1 MKYYMSTKVNRDFDE
16 TVERVKSELSKE
28 GFGVLSDIDVE
39 ATLKQKLDV
48 DFRKYRILGAC
59 NPPFSYKALQAEDKI
74 GTLLPCNVI
83 VQELEL
89 NSIEV
94 AAVDPKASMQSV
106 SNAEIEVIAGEI
118 KVRLQKVIDRLKTD
132 LGY

>member
-1 MKYYMSTKVNRDFDE
+1 MKYYMSTKVNGDFE
-16 TVERVKSELSKE
+16 ATIEQVKSELAEE

-39 ATLKQKLDV
+39 ATLQKKLGV

-59 NPPFSYKALQAEDKI
+59 NPPFSHKALQAEDKI

-83 VQELEL
+83 VQEIEP

-94 AAVDPKASMQSV
+94 AAVDPQASMQGV
-106 SNAEIEVIAGEI
+106 SNTEIETIAGEI
-118 KVRLQKVIDRLKTD
+118 KDKLQKVIDRLTTK
-132 LGY
+132 

>member
-1 MKYYMSTKVNRDFDE
+1 MKYYMSTKIKGDFDKTIE
-16 TVERVKSELSKE
+16 QVKSELAEE

-39 ATLKQKLDV
+39 ATLQKKLGV

-59 NPPFSYKALQAEDKI
+59 NPPFSHKALKAEDKI

-83 VQELEL
+83 VQEIEP

-94 AAVDPKASMQSV
+94 AAVDPQASMQGV
-106 SNAEIEVIAGEI
+106 SNTEIETIAGEI
-118 KVRLQKVIDRLKTD
+118 KDKLQKVIDRLTTK
-132 LGY
+132 